1 MPPLLSLYRRF
12 ADFAAG
18 AVSEGIALFVARV
31 ALAQVFWA
39 SGRTK
44 VAEGTFLEVSE
55 TTQYLFAEEYSGV
68 PLPPELAAHMAL
80 YAETFLPVLLV
91 LGLFTRLSAL
101 GLLGMTAVIQIFVY
115 PEAWTVH
122 ILWAALALVLISR
135 GSGILGLDRAFAGVT
150 GQTACDSS
158 DPAART

>member
-1 MPPLLSLYRRF
+1 MSSLLSLYRRF
-12 ADFAAG
+12 VAVASG
-18 AVSEGIALFVARV
+18 AVGESIALLIARI

-44 VAEGTFLEVSE
+44 VTEGTFLEVSD
-55 TTQYLFAEEYSGV
+55 TTQYLFSEEYSGV

-122 ILWAALALVLISR
+122 LLWAGLALVLASR
-135 GSGILGLDRAFAGVT
+135 GSGLFGLDRSLAALT
-150 GQTACDSS
+150 RQTACVSS
-158 DPAART
+158 GPAMRT